1 MYTTLSVLPWY
12 RYRYRYRYS
21 YESYVYMIID
31 SYFTRY
37 IRIVKDIIHHTVIIF
52 KELLVYCK
60 DIHAISWHDRVLRLR
75 HARLAR
81 PSHLSRMLGGLVD
94 GRLVATVVIAAIIFA
109 PLEPI
114 KETLAAYDS
123 TVFVGVLIGFV
134 VISAIGTNVVLR
146 SGELPAND
154 ELFDLIEHTPAQRAA
169 LRGEHVQRDDT
180 R

>member
-1 MYTTLSVLPWY
+1 M
-12 RYRYRYRYS
+12 
-21 YESYVYMIID
+21 
-31 SYFTRY
+31 
-37 IRIVKDIIHHTVIIF
+37 
-52 KELLVYCK
+52 YCK

-94 GRLVATVVIAAIIFA
+94 GRLVATVVVAAIIFA